1 MKRLFSILL
10 VVCLIASVCCVP
22 ASAASTFDDIKG
34 NEWYAPAVSY
44 CSSNGYMSGTG
55 NNKFDPNGRVS
66 RAQMA
71 QILYNFAGR
80 PDMTNAENPFTDVKR
95 DAWYGSAVLFAKT
108 TGIVNGTSS
117 TTYSPNNYITRE
129 QVAVMLMG
137 YYKASTGS
145 TPSVNNSVLNSYTD
159 KNMISSWAQ
168 DAIAWA
174 IQNKIMSGTGN
185 NKLDPK
191 GTCTRA
197 QLAQF
202 IMNYCKAFGT
212 PPPIEPDIPK
222 PILPNIPGFPED
234 GNFEPISEDWL
245 PEGGYWQGNR
255 KYNRFG
261 IDITDVDGVPQADE
275 IQVMAMINQYR
286 VEKGLNEL
294 KWSRYAQVFTEVRAL
309 EAEYIY
315 LHDNVHSAY
324 GTPHVRADGS
334 RISQMVINEDTTTD
348 MISGNELMF
357 AEFSSNAKKAG
368 LSIKDMDEQM
378 VASGKIPNTNSF
390 WYGTLGENAG
400 CIPFQGIDLSNSI
413 FSGWK
418 NSPGH
423 EAAYRRNYDGT
434 QTGYFAC
441 GRSTAKASDG
451 TDRYTYIYSTFG
463 LEWIID
469 GEQDWIPGRG
479 VDYNSLGFAI
489 DDIPYEYTDW
499 IERDLDMTPEEYGPA
514 DHDINAINAWLKD
527 QGLVEKSDT
536 WYQVLAHY
544 FSTLEMDD
552 FIKFAISKTDWMHWT
567 LIDADTL
574 ASSEAWEIPTYK
586 AEVVEMVADKLAYNH
601 IMEVKNNLNKCEV
614 CAKDHAEK
622 RDLAAAE
629 QVVNQFFQDTYGF
642 DISAY

>member
-1 MKRLFSILL
+1 MKKLFSVLL
-10 VVCLIASVCCVP
+10 VVCLTLSVCCLPV
-22 ASAASTFDDIKG
+22 SATTLFSDITG
-34 NEWYAPAVSY
+34 NEWYAPAVAY
-44 CSSNGYMSGTG
+44 CADNGYMSGTG
-55 NNKFDPNGRVS
+55 NNKFDPNGKVS

-137 YYKASTGS
+137 YYKASTGN

-174 IQNKIMSGTGN
+174 IQNKIMSGVGN
-185 NKLDPK
+185 NKIDPK

-202 IMNYCKAFGT
+202 IMNYCENIGT
-212 PPPIEPDIPK
+212 PAPIEPDIPK
-222 PILPNIPGFPED
+222 PILPDIPGFPED
-234 GNFEPISEDWL
+234 GNFEPISKDWL

-275 IQVMAMINQYR
+275 IQLMAMINQYR
-286 VEKGLNEL
+286 VENGLPEL
-294 KWSRYAQVFTEVRAL
+294 KWSRYAQVFAEVRTL
-309 EAEYIY
+309 EEEYIY
-315 LHDNVHSAY
+315 LSGLYDNKY

-334 RISQMVINEDTTTD
+334 HYTPLTFNEETTTP
-348 MISGNELMF
+348 MIPGNELMF
-357 AEFSSNAKKAG
+357 AEFSNKAEKFG
-368 LSIKDMDEQM
+368 LDIKDMDEQM
-378 VASGKIPNTNSF
+378 ANSGKIPNTSSF
-390 WYGTLGENAG
+390 WYGTTGEN
-400 CIPFQGIDLSNSI
+400 
-413 FSGWK
+413 SGQQVFMHTSLASMMFNAWK

-423 EAAYRRNYDGT
+423 EAAYKRNYDGT
-434 QTGYFAC
+434 QTGYFAV
-441 GRSTAKASDG
+441 GMSYSVERDI
-451 TDRYTYIYSTFG
+451 YTFSYDTFG
-463 LEWIID
+463 LEWIVD
-469 GEQDWIPGRG
+469 GEQDYVPGRG
-479 VDYNSLGFAI
+479 IDYNSLGFTL
-489 DDIPYEYTDW
+489 DDIPDEYPDW
-499 IERDLDMTPEEYGPA
+499 ILRDPDMDLESYGPT
-514 DHDINAINAWLKD
+514 DHDINSVTHWLID
-527 QGLVEKSDT
+527 HGVEEDSDT
-536 WYQVLAHY
+536 MYQVKAHY
-544 FSTLEMDD
+544 FSTLSMDD
-552 FIKFAISKTDWMHWT
+552 YIKFMFSNTEVFHYKNLMPGEWSDITKMIDTDISYMK
-567 LIDADTL
+567 
-574 ASSEAWEIPTYK
+574 EILVTG
-586 AEVVEMVADKLAYNH
+586 VADKMAYQHMSENNH
-601 IMEVKNNLNKCEV
+601 SDTKCDVCGKN
-614 CAKDHAEK
+614 HAEK